1 MRTALAAVLAALALL
16 AAGCGDDD
24 TDPTPTPGVEADGG
38 SDGDGADGGDGDGG
52 DDVAGDVP
60 EECRGP
66 FPQAFGTPDLGQISL
81 LPDGFPDPPVEAV
94 LCLTSET
101 VGGQNETASY
111 ATDASEEEVL
121 AGYESALASFGAA
134 RETDGIGRPIVT
146 ATAGDVFLQVTPQEG
161 GFVLAFSRG

>member
-24 TDPTPTPGVEADGG
+24 TEPTPTPGVEADGG
-38 SDGDGADGGDGDGG
+38 SDGG
-52 DDVAGDVP
+52 DDAAGDVP

>member
-24 TDPTPTPGVEADGG
+24 TEPTPTSGVEADGG
-38 SDGDGADGGDGDGG
+38 SDGGDGGGDGDGG
-52 DDVAGDVP
+52 DDAAGDVP